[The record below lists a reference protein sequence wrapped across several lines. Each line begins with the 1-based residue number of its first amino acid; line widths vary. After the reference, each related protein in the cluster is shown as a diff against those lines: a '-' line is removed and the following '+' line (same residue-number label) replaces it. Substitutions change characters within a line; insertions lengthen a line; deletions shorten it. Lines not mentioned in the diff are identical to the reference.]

1 MYIEQNQRCTIYV
14 FLMLCFAAQLVTF
27 KEKLKNVVAEEG
39 KMVTLHC
46 ELSKAGVP
54 VEWWNGDELL
64 QPGEKYQMKERD
76 ASVELIIREATP
88 EDSGVYRCVCG
99 QQKTKATIKIVGRE
113 AVEIHLCWH
122 CVLVT
127 KKFYII
133 K

>member
-1 MYIEQNQRCTIYV
+1 MFC
-14 FLMLCFAAQLVTF
+14 CAAQLVTF

-39 KMVTLHC
+39 KTITLHC

-76 ASVELIIREATP
+76 ASVELILREAAP

-99 QQKTKATIKIVGRE
+99 EQKTKATVKIVGKDY
-113 AVEIHLCWH
+113 ANEIHDH
-122 CVLVT
+122 CVN
-127 KKFYII
+127 K
-133 K
+133 